1 VSLGGG
7 NYDYVAGPKLSKQS
21 PASMCTTYTNETAV
35 FVFPWET
42 SNAFHSLNDNTF
54 AVLSQVLLH
63 RLLHAAHHTDDALP
77 PYRVYSFGRAT
88 PMKSTTMFQL
98 LFYHFSDQNRLSST
112 TKLLTGAPTCLR
124 ASSWG
129 SPVKVFY
136 FDSLFNF
143 RAEQYVFL
151 RTLLAASMP
160 QLPPP
165 SPRPS
170 DGNNRRPKVVI
181 VSRRDTAVVG
191 RKLSLDSEQRLAD
204 VFRAQGA
211 EVSICCNFTQ
221 LNTVEKVVAAFW
233 DVDICV
239 GVHGA
244 GMINCVF
251 GRPGLVVVELQNHHA
266 FGLETFMRMAHMAR
280 GHYVFYDVRNAR
292 KVASEVSGG
301 AHLTPSLVTRIVD
314 TTLALLRFSR
324 RHLPVVEARMH
335 PQNMTAPDGTLLHR
349 HRRDYLVDSGRLF
362 TYKPPLT
369 GAQIA
374 QRWYSHEL
382 VLDFQARR
390 VYHDRQPLVEEFLRD
405 DLQRQLQRGD
415 RDRGRDAE
423 PFQAAASA
431 SYRPIAHALES
442 LRNLDK
448 EQSVEERFPMDNK
461 TKRRRKHA
469 RFTHIDGGFT
479 YVAPPDHEEL
489 WVFFHPALFDDF
501 PRATAL
507 GPLFEDAYAYCVRLP
522 FFKVSTTA
530 SLCLCV
536 RLSLAVLFDVSLGSS
551 A

>member
-1 VSLGGG
+1 MSLGGG
-7 NYDYVAGPKLSKQS
+7 NYDYVAGPKLSKQL
-21 PASMCTTYTNETAV
+21 PASMCTAYKNETAV

-63 RLLHAAHHTDDALP
+63 RLLHAPTNAAAE
-77 PYRVYSFGRAT
+77 PYRVYSWGRST

-98 LFYHFSDQNRLSST
+98 LFYLFSDHNRLSST
-112 TKLLTGAPTCLR
+112 TKLLTGGATCLQ
-124 ASSWG
+124 ASAWG

-151 RTLLAASMP
+151 RSLLATSMP
-160 QLPPP
+160 QLPQP
-165 SPRPS
+165 SK
-170 DGNNRRPKVVI
+170 GNRRPKVVI

-204 VFRAQGA
+204 VYRAQGA

-280 GHYVFYDVRNAR
+280 GHYVFYDVRSAR
-292 KVASEVSGG
+292 KIANDVSGG

-314 TTLALLRFSR
+314 TTLALLRFSQ

-335 PQNMTAPDGTLLHR
+335 PQNMTAPNGTLLHR
-349 HRRDYLVDSGRLF
+349 HSRDYRIDSGRLF

-390 VYHDRQPLVEEFLRD
+390 AYHDRQPLVEEFLRD
-405 DLQRQLQRGD
+405 DLQRQLRRG
-415 RDRGRDAE
+415 GRDGAQTAPAAGSFE
-423 PFQAAASA
+423 AAASA
-431 SYRPIAHALES
+431 SYRPIGHALEA

-448 EQSVEERFPMDNK
+448 EQSVQQRFPMDNK

-479 YVAPPDHEEL
+479 YVAPQDHEEL
-489 WVFFHPALFDDF
+489 WVFFHPALFGDF
-501 PRATAL
+501 PSATAL
-507 GPLFEDAYAYCVRLP
+507 GPLFEDAYEYCVRLP
-522 FFKVSTTA
+522 FFKVSA
-530 SLCLCV
+530 AAVSRVRRSCV
-536 RLSLAVLFDVSLGSS
+536 S
-551 A
+551 